1 MSDFS
6 MTTTT
11 PQEAPTVRAIA
22 LCGAMTIHH
31 AGEIWTSIKEALA
44 EADEVRMDMAQVKEI
59 DLVGLQLLCAAHQ
72 SSVANNRHFR
82 LDGSCAAS
90 VKATI
95 QDSGFERHVGCERD
109 VDHSCI
115 WIQGG
120 K

>member
-11 PQEAPTVRAIA
+11 PQDAPKARVIG

-31 AGEIWTSIKEALA
+31 AGEIWTAIKEALA
-44 EADEVRMDMAQVKEI
+44 EADEVRMAMAQVKEI
-59 DLVGLQLLCAAHQ
+59 DLVGLQLLCSAHR
-72 SSVANNRHFR
+72 SSVAGNRHFR
-82 LDGSCAAS
+82 LVGSCAAS

-95 QDSGFERHVGCERD
+95 QNAGFGRHAGCERD
-109 VDHSCI
+109 DEHSCI

-120 K
+120 R